1 MESQWRRVWSSVG
14 SDRLAARWQMTRR
27 RGRHS
32 AKSKK
37 LRQPCSTGAA
47 WSCRRVI
54 ARVRPQAPYGARPA
68 CRIVPV
74 SWGRLHRLGS
84 SRSQRFE
91 REGSP
96 SAFGC
101 LSSCPP
107 QLRDGAQEVRGNSPT
122 NVGKTE
128 IDRVVREA
136 GTGAGDHQD
145 GITMSSHDALSCP
158 APSRTGSRLLRFWP
172 APYSSRIAFEADN
185 GHRGRAQSPPTCRS
199 ATINPRIHRASS
211 WRPTIL
217 RRKHLL
223 IRKPSA
229 SARHGR
235 QSGRTLRRPLRA
247 ALVPAQRGGSPL
259 PSFASLRR
267 VVASGSDRGERCP
280 CVTPSHWAINAG
292 NGARVP
298 CPRSGTRTAPSHRPN
313 RLRPI
318 SRPASTRRL
327 EPDQAA

>member
-1 MESQWRRVWSSVG
+1 MSF
-14 SDRLAARWQMTRR
+14 
-27 RGRHS
+27 
-32 AKSKK
+32 
-37 LRQPCSTGAA
+37 
-47 WSCRRVI
+47 I
-54 ARVRPQAPYGARPA
+54 
-68 CRIVPV
+68 
-74 SWGRLHRLGS
+74 
-84 SRSQRFE
+84 
-91 REGSP
+91 
-96 SAFGC
+96 
-101 LSSCPP
+101 LSP

-128 IDRVVREA
+128 IERVVRET

-145 GITMSSHDALSCP
+145 GVTMSSHDALSCP

-235 QSGRTLRRPLRA
+235 RSGRTLRRSLRA
-247 ALVPAQRGGSPL
+247 ALVPARRGGSPL

-267 VVASGSDRGERCP
+267 VVASGSDCGERCP

-292 NGARVP
+292 NGERVP
-298 CPRSGTRTAPSHRPN
+298 CLWRPKHEQDPDRSVAFCLASAKSA
-313 RLRPI
+313 RPI
-318 SRPASTRRL
+318 SRPASTVRRL
-327 EPDQAA
+327 NRIKRG

>member
-1 MESQWRRVWSSVG
+1 MESQWRRVSSSVG

-128 IDRVVREA
+128 IDRVDRE
-136 GTGAGDHQD
+136 TGQG
-145 GITMSSHDALSCP
+145 P
-158 APSRTGSRLLRFWP
+158 
-172 APYSSRIAFEADN
+172 
-185 GHRGRAQSPPTCRS
+185 
-199 ATINPRIHRASS
+199 ATIKTALPCLPMTRCRVQRLHGPVQDFCASGQ
-211 WRPTIL
+211 RLIAL
-217 RRKHLL
+217 GQHLKL
-223 IRKPSA
+223 IAGIGVER
-229 SARHGR
+229 
-235 QSGRTLRRPLRA
+235 
-247 ALVPAQRGGSPL
+247 
-259 PSFASLRR
+259 SLRQ
-267 VVASGSDRGERCP
+267 
-280 CVTPSHWAINAG
+280 
-292 NGARVP
+292 
-298 CPRSGTRTAPSHRPN
+298 
-313 RLRPI
+313 
-318 SRPASTRRL
+318 PAEVRR
-327 EPDQAA
+327 